1 MFVGLSAMPMEVD
14 RKGVRHSTRL
24 RVAIEMVLLA
34 ALRNGP
40 AATTLLQTE
49 RHALAVVSQA
59 REGRGN

>member
-1 MFVGLSAMPMEVD
+1 MPMEVD
-14 RKGVRHSTRL
+14 RKGVPRSTSL
-24 RVAIEMVLLA
+24 RVVIEMVLLA